1 MYSTLLFNFS
11 TIKMFTCHSGKGV
24 DYPAGEVD
32 LQTVKRPKQ
41 EYVHLLVSNTKYYI
55 PHSHF
60 SYIPSYQIPKISFG
74 ILIYDPQTAF
84 QATLL
89 QQTSKKDTRINSKI
103 T

>member
-1 MYSTLLFNFS
+1 MPQWKRCS
-11 TIKMFTCHSGKGV
+11 
-24 DYPAGEVD
+24 PAGEVD